1 MLRVL
6 KTEEKGSDVN
16 LATYLLLD
24 GFQKTYDIAVLVT
37 NDSDLLEP
45 IRVVRNVLGLQVG
58 ILCPNVKASWVL
70 RPPAVNFLK
79 RIRTGVLANSQ
90 FPMQLTDASGIFQ
103 KPKTW

>member
-24 GFQKTYDIAVLVT
+24 GFQQNYDIAVLVT

-58 ILCPNVKASWVL
+58 ILCPNPRASWVL
-70 RPPAVNFLK
+70 LPPVVNFLK

-90 FPMQLTDASGIFQ
+90 FPSHLTDRAGTFQ
-103 KPKTW
+103 KPKSW